1 MVQEQ
6 WQQLEMKFF
15 IAFWHENCYLDGK
28 INLWQGSL
36 PGEGGLEIFKV
47 GVGGWGTDE
56 QIFGTFL
63 GKTLHSYN
71 FIDTYLLYTCYFFKP
86 KLSIIVN
93 GALAFVWKAK
103 LIM

>member
-36 PGEGGLEIFKV
+36 PGEGGLEFFKV
-47 GVGGWGTDE
+47 GGGVGDARANFRH
-56 QIFGTFL
+56 IFRE
-63 GKTLHSYN
+63 N
-71 FIDTYLLYTCYFFKP
+71 PALL
-86 KLSIIVN
+86 
-93 GALAFVWKAK
+93 
-103 LIM
+103 